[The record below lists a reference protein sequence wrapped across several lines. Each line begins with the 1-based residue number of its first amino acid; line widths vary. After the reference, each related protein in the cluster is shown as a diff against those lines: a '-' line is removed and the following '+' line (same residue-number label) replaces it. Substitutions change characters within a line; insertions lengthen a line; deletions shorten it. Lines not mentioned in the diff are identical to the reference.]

1 MIIGRSCIFRLTTM
15 LLFIAA
21 GLSACGGGGGSDT
34 GGGFTG
40 GGQGAQ
46 TVLSLQLGEDTQ
58 PVELESGD
66 QTTLSVQVLR
76 GNNPVSGI
84 VVTVDA
90 SGADVSPASL
100 STNSDGNANFTITA
114 GNQSGAAT
122 LTASVEGSTGTVTES
137 VSFNVIGPEPPGLD
151 VRLVDLSREPIT
163 EITPAVKG
171 ILEVFLR
178 SDDGE
183 EIRQKVVSAQTSI
196 GKLVPDSGTALTDE
210 TGYTYFIIEADGSDG
225 AGTASAFINYGDQ
238 VIESSLNFSIS
249 SQLPYKLDMTLFD
262 DAGEELSQIDTG
274 SRFTAVIT
282 VTDER
287 SEAPVINQLVSVV
300 PEGFEIVSPAS
311 GSGITDEAGIAQF
324 SSTAGQT
331 TGAFEIAVSATFAGG
346 EISDRFLVNIVQAER
361 SIGYFDEDD
370 IFINGALLINPDKQ
384 LSPGGAAAITVAVV
398 DDDGKRVATEESVTL
413 TSDCLYSGG
422 ATLEPAN
429 PVTFVGQTTLFYQAT
444 GCSGDDTIT
453 ATLRSTQ
460 AEASGAVTFANIEAE
475 AIRFEGAEPGIIAI
489 RGTGAAS
496 DLAESASVEFKVT
509 DINGNAVS
517 DARVN
522 FSLAQGIGGIALYC
536 ADNIFCDYATSADSA
551 AGRSS
556 RATDLSGLDGI
567 VSARV
572 MSGSVATP
580 VRVLAYIDTNRNGE
594 FDDGEPAS
602 NSKSL
607 VVTTGLPDQN
617 SLSVSAS
624 ALNIEGAYEA
634 DGKTSTITVRMA
646 DKFNNPVPD
655 GTPATL
661 TTELGSIVGS
671 CLTEGGACS
680 VEWSS
685 QSPRWSDTVDQY
697 SAPITIYE
705 NLSDDTPNR
714 YRCPSHRE
722 RSGPCPDDIGSP
734 TVNPPGAP
742 RGGRSTI
749 LVTAIGEE
757 SFIDQ
762 NGNGQYD
769 EGEYWTNLT
778 EAFIDHNE
786 DGLYTPGQRS
796 NCDDPASADD
806 VCLAGFEETFVDLNT
821 NGVFDLNNLP
831 RAPSGS
837 SLPDGLFH
845 GVLCSS
851 DAEALGTCSRELLNV
866 YDSIVLINSF
876 SNASNFALM
885 AINSALREPLA
896 LQGGQTYT
904 LYVADTF
911 NNPPPANSKITY
923 EGSGRCDVLTPTPT
937 IGDTN
942 KAGAFSVSFAVS
954 TADGEEPTADPDQVA
969 IVLTLPGGS
978 QTVKTYSCD
987 VAEPPEPLDCDDPQ
1001 FSPPPP
1007 ECAGT

>member
-1 MIIGRSCIFRLTTM
+1 MIIGRSRVFCLTTV

-21 GLSACGGGGGSDT
+21 ALSACGGGGSDT

-46 TVLSLQLGEDTQ
+46 TVLSLKLGEETQ

-66 QTTLSVQVLR
+66 QTTLSVQALR

-100 STNSDGNANFTITA
+100 STNSDGNANFTVTA

-178 SDDGE
+178 SENAED
-183 EIRQKVVSAQTSI
+183 IRQKVVSAQTSI

-225 AGTASAFINYGDQ
+225 AGNASAAINFGDQ

-249 SQLPYKLDMTLFD
+249 SQLPYKLDMTLLD
-262 DAGEELSQIDTG
+262 DGGEELSQIDTG
-274 SRFTAVIT
+274 SRFTAVIS
-282 VTDER
+282 VTDEQ
-287 SEAPVINQLVSVV
+287 SEAPIINQLVSVV
-300 PEGFEIVSPAS
+300 PEGFEIVTPAS
-311 GSGITDEAGIAQF
+311 GTAITDEAGAARF
-324 SSTAGQT
+324 DSSAGQT

-346 EISDRFLVNIVQAER
+346 EISDRFVVNVVQAER
-361 SIGYFDEDD
+361 SIGYFDDD
-370 IFINGALLINPDKQ
+370 DVFRNGTLLINPDKQ
-384 LSPGGAAAITVAVV
+384 LSPGGSAAITVAVV
-398 DDDGKRVATEESVTL
+398 GDNGKRVSTEESVTL
-413 TSDCLYSGG
+413 SSDCLYSGA
-422 ATLEPAN
+422 ATLEPAS
-429 PVTFVGQTTLFYQAT
+429 PITFVGQTTLLYQAT

-453 ATLRSTQ
+453 ATLQSTQ
-460 AEASGAVTFANIEAE
+460 AKASGSVTFADIEAE
-475 AIRFEGAEPGIIAI
+475 AIRFEEAEPSIIAI

-496 DLAESASVEFKVT
+496 DLDESALVKFKVT

-522 FSLAQGIGGIALYC
+522 FSLAKRVGGLALYC
-536 ADNIFCDYATSADSA
+536 ADDIFCDYATSADSA

-580 VRVLAYIDTNRNGE
+580 VRVLAYIDTNRNGAL
-594 FDDGEPAS
+594 DDGEPAS

-617 SLSVSAS
+617 SLSVSADV
-624 ALNIEGAYEA
+624 LNIEGAYEA
-634 DGKTSTITVRMA
+634 DGKISTITVRMA

-671 CLTEGGACS
+671 CLTEAGACS
-680 VEWSS
+680 VKWSS
-685 QSPRWSDTVDQY
+685 QSPRLSDTVDQF

-705 NLSDDTPNR
+705 NLSDETPNR

-722 RSGPCPDDIGSP
+722 PAGPCPDDIGSE

-786 DGLYTPGQRS
+786 DGLFTPAQRS
-796 NCDDPASADD
+796 NCTDPASADD
-806 VCLAGFEETFVDLNT
+806 VCLAGFEETFTDFNT

-831 RAPSGS
+831 MALPGS
-837 SLPDGLFH
+837 SLPDGVFN
-845 GVLCSS
+845 GVLCQP
-851 DAEALGTCSRELLNV
+851 DAEAVGICSRELLNV
-866 YDSIVLINSF
+866 FDSVVLINSF

-885 AINSALREPLA
+885 AINSALREPLT

-911 NNPPPANSKITY
+911 NNPPPPESKITY
-923 EGSGRCDVLTPTPT
+923 EGSGRCDVITPTPT

-942 KAGAFSVSFAVS
+942 RAGAFAVSFAVS
-954 TADGEEPTADPDQVA
+954 TADGDEPTADPDQVS
-969 IVLTLPGGS
+969 ILLTLPSGS
-978 QTVKTYSCD
+978 QTVQTYSCD
-987 VAEPPEPLDCDDPQ
+987 VEEPPEPVNCNDPQ

-1007 ECAGT
+1007 GC